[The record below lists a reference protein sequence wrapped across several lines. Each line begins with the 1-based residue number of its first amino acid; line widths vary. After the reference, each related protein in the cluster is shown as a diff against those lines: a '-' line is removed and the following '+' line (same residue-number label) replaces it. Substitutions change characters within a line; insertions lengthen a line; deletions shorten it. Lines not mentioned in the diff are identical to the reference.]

1 MIILTYS
8 GWFLGEKRY
17 FFDGSE
23 ANSTRCQCDRT
34 SSCQLDQS
42 CNCFASSKSRKELRD
57 QGKITADWKLPIL
70 GFGYSAPDAV
80 PSTTSELKV
89 IVGDLICSGT
99 HFDSFLVTLMHMY
112 LIVTSKRFSVEDI
125 SQSNSINLIV
135 ISRGLSFNR
144 VSGLFFITPCTFILR
159 VSLTIFIH
167 LQTPSI
173 LSLKGR

>member
-1 MIILTYS
+1 MHQFLVEISGGSIIKVKNKSMIILTYS

-57 QGKITADWKLPIL
+57 QGKITADWMLPIL
-70 GFGYSAPDAV
+70 GFGYNVPDTV

-89 IVGDLICSGT
+89 NVGDLICSSMSIFYY
-99 HFDSFLVTLMHMY
+99 HFNFTLCY
-112 LIVTSKRFSVEDI
+112 L
-125 SQSNSINLIV
+125 QYV
-135 ISRGLSFNR
+135 IFY
-144 VSGLFFITPCTFILR
+144 F
-159 VSLTIFIH
+159 
-167 LQTPSI
+167 QTPSI
-173 LSLKGR
+173 LSLKAH